1 MDVILSAQAL
11 RCTVGGRMLWHG
23 LDLSVRAAERWA
35 IAGPSGSGKSLLLRT
50 LAGLVTPQAGE
61 IGFEGRPLTAW
72 HMPEY
77 RARVAYVMQR
87 PALPEGRVRAALA
100 APFALR
106 VHRDKHYSDEM
117 ARGYLAAVGMAAAFL
132 EQDTGRLSGGEAQIV
147 NLLRALLIAPRVL
160 LLDEPTAAL
169 DPARTACVEALVQAW
184 LHETG
189 DRACLWVSHD
199 ATQRARVSDHELT
212 LGAAA

>member
-23 LDLSVRAAERWA
+23 LDLSVRAGERWA

-87 PALPEGRVRAALA
+87 PALPEGRVKEALV

-106 VHRDKHYSDEM
+106 VHRDKPYSDEA
-117 ARGYLAAVGMAAAFL
+117 ARGYLAAVGIDAAFL
-132 EQDTGRLSGGEAQIV
+132 EQGTGRLSGGEAQIV

-184 LHETG
+184 LRETG
-189 DRACLWVSHD
+189 
-199 ATQRARVSDHELT
+199 
-212 LGAAA
+212 

>member
-11 RCTVGGRMLWHG
+11 RCTVGGRELWHG
-23 LDLSVRAAERWA
+23 LGFSVRAAQRWA

-50 LAGLVTPQAGE
+50 LAGLVALQAGE
-61 IGFEGRPLTAW
+61 IRFDGRPLNDW

-87 PALPEGRVRAALA
+87 PALPEGRVQAALA
-100 APFALR
+100 APFALHA
-106 VHRDKHYSDEM
+106 HRGRHYSDVV
-117 ARGYLAAVGMAAAFL
+117 ARGYLAAVGIDAAFL
-132 EQDTGRLSGGEAQIV
+132 EQDTGRLSGGEAQVV
-147 NLLRALLIAPRVL
+147 NVLRALLIAPRIL

-169 DPARTACVEALVQAW
+169 DPARTECVEALVQAW
-184 LHETG
+184 LREAD

-199 ATQRARVSDHELT
+199 GAQRARVSDHVLT
-212 LGAAA
+212 LGAAT

>member
-1 MDVILSAQAL
+1 MEVILSAQAL
-11 RCTVGGRMLWHG
+11 RCSVEGRELWHG
-23 LDLSVRAAERWA
+23 LGFSVRSAERWA

-61 IGFEGRPLTAW
+61 IRFDGRPLTAW
-72 HMPEY
+72 RLPEY
-77 RARVAYVMQR
+77 RARVVYVMQR
-87 PALPEGRVRAALA
+87 PALPEGCVQAALA

-106 VHRDKHYSDEM
+106 VHRGKHYSDEV
-117 ARGYLAAVGMAAAFL
+117 ARGYLATVGIDGTFL
-132 EQDTGRLSGGEAQIV
+132 EQETDRLSGGEAQIV
-147 NLLRALLIAPRVL
+147 NVLRALLIAPRIL

-184 LHETG
+184 LREAD

-199 ATQRARVSDHELT
+199 GAQRARVSDHVLT